1 MANKSLTDSFGRR
14 ICVAPMMDCTDR
26 HDRYLLRLISKHVL
40 LYTEM
45 ITTGALLH
53 GDSARFLAYDKAEH
67 PLALQLGGSEP
78 NEMAQ
83 CARMAQEDGYDE
95 VNMNVGCPSDRVKSG
110 FFGACLM
117 AEPQRVADCVAAM
130 NAAVS
135 IPVTVKTRIGIDD
148 KDSYEELCAF
158 IDQVAQAGC
167 DVFTIHARKAWLQG
181 LSPKQNREIPPL
193 CYDVVYRLKQDFP
206 NLHIGINGGIRKLD
220 EIDEHLK
227 RVDSAMIGREAY
239 YNPYFLSEIDSRYF
253 NSNQATSSRE
263 EILEDY
269 LIYIERQL
277 VQGIYLKHMSR
288 HLLGLFQGMPGAK
301 AWRRSISENAYHKD
315 AGCEV
320 IRAAARHVLKNKYA
334 REPIQMN
341 TVALQQT
348 AMAV

>member
-1 MANKSLTDSFGRR
+1 MASSSLTNPFRRR
-14 ICVAPMMDCTDR
+14 ISVAPMMDCTDR
-26 HDRYLLRLISKHVL
+26 HYRYLLRLISKYVL

-53 GDSARFLAYDKAEH
+53 GDSVRFLAYDQMEH
-67 PLALQLGGSEP
+67 PVALQLGGSEP
-78 NEMAQ
+78 AEMAR
-83 CARMAQEDGYDE
+83 CARMAQDAGYDE

-130 NAAVS
+130 IASVN

-148 KDSYEELCAF
+148 KDTYEELCAF
-158 IDQVAQAGC
+158 VQLVAQAGC
-167 DVFTIHARKAWLQG
+167 EVFTIHARKAWLQG

-193 CYDVVYRLKQDFP
+193 CYDVVYRLKKDFP
-206 NLHIGINGGIRKLD
+206 NLHIGINGGIRTFG
-220 EIDEHLK
+220 EIDKHLK
-227 RVDSAMIGREAY
+227 HIASVMIGRVAY
-239 YNPYFLSEIDSRYF
+239 QNPYFLSELDTRFFEST
-253 NSNQATSSRE
+253 QAIRSRE

-277 VQGIYLKHMSR
+277 AQGVYLKHISR

-301 AWRRSISENAYHKD
+301 AWRRTISENACRPD

-320 IRAAARHVLKNKYA
+320 IRDAARHVLA
-334 REPIQMN
+334 RSYRQDPVQVNSSAM
-341 TVALQQT
+341 QQT
-348 AMAV
+348 AFAV